1 MAQNINVPDPIN
13 AMVPFNDKGTPS
25 GLSQF
30 GVKQLSDTQ
39 TAISALIAQVATLN
53 AQVAALNAKVGL

>member
-1 MAQNINVPDPIN
+1 MMAQKIIVPDPIS
-13 AMVPFNDKGTPS
+13 AAVQFTASATPS

-39 TAISALIAQVATLN
+39 AAIAALI

>member
-1 MAQNINVPDPIN
+1 MAQTIPVPAPIN
-13 AMVPFNDKGTPS
+13 ATVPFTNQGTPS
-25 GLSQF
+25 GLTQF

-39 TAISALIAQVATLN
+39 AAIAELI